1 MTDERARRMSEADRA
16 RISRRDLLRTLGMTA
31 VGAPLVGA
39 FGARAA
45 FAQGRC
51 QLTFGTPSCNT
62 TDIAPVFEPTGWK
75 TVALDHLTFRVA
87 DYQKEAAFYSALMGW
102 TCRSDDGQQAVMDI
116 GNWGSAI
123 FAQSAIDAAVAG
135 GNAGGGAR
143 AVVESFCFVIDPW
156 NAGRVEA
163 ELQKRGLTPVADND
177 GKGFESFHVKD
188 PDGFDLQ
195 ISNGNGLVK
204 SRRTPA
210 TATLPGPAPFEPT
223 GWKTIW
229 LDHLSFSVS
238 NYKRSASFYCNLLGW
253 KPTYDEGSQNECLI
267 GEVGDIIVRGGN
279 PLDPNFGRGG
289 GRRGGAASPPAD
301 AAAATPAGPAAAPPR
316 AARIDHISFGI
327 APWDTDGV
335 KAELEKR
342 GLRAQIDTSSR
353 HQAPDG
359 TWVPDEIHTA
369 AFKSYHTQTPNGY
382 NLQIS
387 AVTHDTRLTL
397 STAVKPKPHGGG

>member
-1 MTDERARRMSEADRA
+1 M
-16 RISRRDLLRTLGMTA
+16 
-31 VGAPLVGA
+31 
-39 FGARAA
+39 
-45 FAQGRC
+45 
-51 QLTFGTPSCNT
+51 LTFGTPGCNT

-75 TVALDHLTFRVA
+75 TVALDHLTFQVA

-102 TCRSDDGQQAVMDI
+102 TCRSDDGQQAVLDI
-116 GNWGSAI
+116 GDWGSAV
-123 FAQSAIDAAVAG
+123 FKQGPMDAAPAAG
-135 GNAGGGAR
+135 SPGAGAR
-143 AVVESFCFVIDPW
+143 AVVASFCFVIDQW
-156 NAGRVEA
+156 NASKVEA
-163 ELQKRGLTPVADND
+163 ELRKRGLTPIAAID
-177 GKGFESFHVKD
+177 GKGFESFHVQD

-195 ISNGNGLVK
+195 ISNGNGLAK
-204 SRRTPA
+204 SRRTPPNGKLSA
-210 TATLPGPAPFEPT
+210 PAPFEST

-267 GEVGDIIVRGGN
+267 GEVGDVIVRGGN

-289 GRRGGAASPPAD
+289 GRRGAGGSPPAD
-301 AAAATPAGPAAAPPR
+301 STAPAPAASAAAPPR
-316 AARIDHISFGI
+316 GARIDHISFGI

-397 STAVKPKPHGGG
+397 SNAVKPKPPGGG

>member
-1 MTDERARRMSEADRA
+1 MTDERGRRLSGADRA
-16 RISRRDLLRTLGMTA
+16 RISRRDLLRTLGVTA

-62 TDIAPVFEPTGWK
+62 TDIARVFEPTGWK
-75 TVALDHLTFRVA
+75 TVALDHLTFEVA

-102 TCRSDDGQQAVMDI
+102 KCRSDDGKQAVMDI

-123 FAQSAIDAAVAG
+123 FAQGAIDATAAG

-143 AVVESFCFVIDPW
+143 AIVATFCFVIDPW
-156 NAGRVEA
+156 NAAKVKA
-163 ELQKRGLTPVADND
+163 ELEKRGLTPVAEN
-177 GKGFESFHVKD
+177 GGQGFESFHVKD

-210 TATLPGPAPFEPT
+210 TAKLSAPAPFDST

-229 LDHLSFSVS
+229 LDHLSFGVT
-238 NYKRSASFYCNLLGW
+238 NYKKSTSFYCNLLGW

-267 GEVGDIIVRGGN
+267 GEVGDVIVRGGN

-289 GRRGGAASPPAD
+289 GGRRGAGGAPPAD
-301 AAAATPAGPAAAPPR
+301 AAAAAPAAPAAQPPR
-316 AARIDHISFGI
+316 GARIDHISFGI

-342 GLRAQIDTSSR
+342 GLRAQIDTSSK
-353 HQAPDG
+353 HQA
-359 TWVPDEIHTA
+359 A
-369 AFKSYHTQTPNGY
+369 
-382 NLQIS
+382 
-387 AVTHDTRLTL
+387 
-397 STAVKPKPHGGG
+397 